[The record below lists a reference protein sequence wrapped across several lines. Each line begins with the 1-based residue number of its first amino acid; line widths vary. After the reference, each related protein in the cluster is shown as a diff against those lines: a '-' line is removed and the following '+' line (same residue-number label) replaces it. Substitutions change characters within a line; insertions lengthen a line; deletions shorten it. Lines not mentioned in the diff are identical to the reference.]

1 MFVSQIFDEASE
13 ILATT
18 DQTKIFRKLTQAV
31 QTLMESGHWLRTTQ
45 EVDVCTGW
53 DGQTITLP
61 RGIEVPLGVNIDG
74 SPTYFRGRLFQ
85 YNVNAGGMYNPVSWA
100 WDDRGFVATQMDI
113 RQPSQLVAISEHQAD
128 AGLQLRVIGTDANNR
143 DLRSQLDDGTGLD
156 GILVPIHAQSDFPFG
171 TIQPDGVT
179 IQTRSVAISALQKL
193 LSATAHQLASG
204 QSAVLSVGSGS
215 VNVPVGL
222 INGNTYYIGVDDANT
237 ITLYQTSLDAK
248 AGVNPIS
255 LTSIVG
261 APSVTLTDSRN
272 ASLLTSVNL
281 VNGQPAISIA
291 SPNEVTFSNIGGNSL
306 PSPLAANTTYFAQSL
321 DTSNLQVYASLNDAQ
336 NSTNP
341 VLLSGSNSQFNVD
354 IRKPIG
360 AQTTLTFSPFH
371 NYNTGDAVQAFTN
384 GGTLP
389 TPLIAAQN
397 YFVHS
402 INSTSLTLHAN
413 ASDATAGTNPIT
425 FTDNGSGTNSL
436 VKLVSATSNTGTINQ
451 ITAAGLN
458 VSAPSAP
465 TSAASA
471 VAIVTGS
478 VVGVQITAAGS
489 KYTSTPKVT
498 FDSPLKTYTITGNT
512 HGTTTIDG
520 IPNITYVSIGQT
532 ITGSGIPAG
541 TIVTAIN
548 GSTSITISNA
558 ATATATGVT
567 LTLAPTIPVGST
579 QTYSTATGYAVMIP
593 DAVGSATYQVGS
605 IVITSSGQ
613 GYTLPPVVTID
624 APTTSNGF
632 TYAST
637 IGSPILAS
645 VTGISGQAA
654 GQPVFGA
661 GIPNGSTIVSVT
673 TSPNTITISQNATAT
688 LAAGQNGSSLVSST
702 TTQAGAIST
711 LQTSFVS
718 NIIVPTGSGGLGY
731 AAPPI
736 VQITGGGGTGA
747 TATSQIS
754 NTGVVTGINVISQG
768 TGYTSA
774 PTISLLPS
782 TGVLV
787 QFSSTG
793 TLPSPLIAG
802 TAYRLENPINAG
814 AGVYTILNQDY
825 STINITGT
833 FTGNF
838 YVNLSKSFAI
848 GFNGLWNGDFGG
860 LSTGQVV
867 YLSSDYLLPTGVNN
881 TTAYT
886 ITIVTPTT
894 AQLSAGSPLTLVT
907 PTALGVGQSYFAVR
921 VTGQGTPYNNQIVLS
936 NIQYLSNG
944 ESVQLASTGTL
955 PTPIKSGTTYPA
967 PYTITLVGNNISLTD
982 VNNNP
987 VNITNLGVGQ
997 ISMNI
1002 VRSFSP
1008 SASTSIVANNQI
1020 YDTGDQ
1026 IAVRAAIGDTL
1037 PAGIT
1042 AGNYYARAI
1051 DNSTFELY
1059 DTQYNAQHIDFTNGR
1074 FSFSSTGNS
1083 VTSTFYVDAILPPTL
1098 VKSVMH
1104 IEKPITAG
1112 YVSLYALDYGR
1123 SNDMTL
1129 IGQYHPSETNPKYR
1143 RIRIGQSCSWA
1154 RIIYRVAHPEI
1165 TSVYDYIPIE
1175 NARAIIAAVHAVDLE
1190 DKDFLD
1196 QSQKYWAT
1204 ALSYLKNQQESF
1216 EGHAFTPPQI
1226 NNITYG
1232 DGTDPVIESVY
1243 YW

>member
-85 YNVNAGGMYNPVSWA
+85 YHVNAGGMYNPVSWA
-100 WDDRGFVATQMDI
+100 WDDSGFVATQMEI

-128 AGLQLRVIGTDANNR
+128 AGLQLRVIGTDSNNR
-143 DLRSQLDDGTGLD
+143 ELRSQLNDGTGLD

-179 IQTRSVAISALQKL
+179 IQTRSVAISALQKFI
-193 LSATAHQLASG
+193 SDAAHQLVSG
-204 QSAVLSVGSGS
+204 QSAVVSPNQSDF
-215 VNVPVGL
+215 VPIGL
-222 INGNTYYIGVDDANT
+222 IDGNTYYIGVDDANT

-248 AGVNPIS
+248 SGVNPIS
-255 LTSIVG
+255 MTSIVG
-261 APSVTLTDSRN
+261 RDTITLTDKRP

-281 VNGQPAISIA
+281 VNGQPAISID
-291 SPNEVTFSNIGGNSL
+291 SPNEVSFSPIGSNSL
-306 PSPLAANTTYFAQSL
+306 PSPLVANATYFAQSL
-321 DTSNLQVYASLNDAQ
+321 DSSNLQVYASLNDAK
-336 NSTNP
+336 NATNP
-341 VLLSGSNSQFNVD
+341 VLLSGTNAQFNVD
-354 IRKPIG
+354 IKKPIG
-360 AQTTLTFSPFH
+360 AQTTLTFSPAH
-371 NYNTGDAVQAFTN
+371 NFTTGDAVQAFTN

-402 INSTSLTLHAN
+402 IDATSLTLHAN

-425 FTDNGSGTNSL
+425 LTDNGSGTNSL
-436 VKLVSATSNTGTINQ
+436 VKLVPATSNTGTINQ

-458 VSAPSAP
+458 VEAPITP
-465 TSAASA
+465 TTPASA
-471 VAIVTGS
+471 VAVVSGS
-478 VVGVQITAAGS
+478 VVSVQLTVAGS
-489 KYTSTPKVT
+489 KYSSTPTVT
-498 FDSPLKTYTITGNT
+498 FDSPLKTYTIIGNT
-512 HGTTTIDG
+512 TNLSKTING
-520 IPNITYVSIGQT
+520 ITNITNIAIGQT
-532 ITGSGIPAG
+532 ITGNGIQTG

-548 GSTSITISNA
+548 GSDSITISNA
-558 ATATATGVT
+558 ATATASSVT
-567 LTLAPTIPVGST
+567 FTLAPTIPVGST
-579 QTYSTATGYAVMIP
+579 QAYSTATGYAVMVL
-593 DAVGSATYQVGS
+593 DAVGS
-605 IVITSSGQ
+605 IVITSGGQ
-613 GYTLPPVVTID
+613 GYTTPPLVTIS
-624 APTTSNGF
+624 APTTGNVF

-637 IGSPILAS
+637 IGSPILTNVGAIA
-645 VTGISGQAA
+645 GQLSGQ
-654 GQPVFGA
+654 PIFGV
-661 GIPNGSTIVSVT
+661 GIPNGSVIVSVNNT
-673 TSPNTITISQNATAT
+673 GTQSTSTITISQNATAT
-688 LAAGQNGSSLVSST
+688 STTQQTGSSLVYSY
-702 TTQAGAIST
+702 TTQAQAIAT
-711 LQTSFVS
+711 LQTSFIS
-718 NIIVPTGSGGLGY
+718 NIVVPSGSGGGGY
-731 AAPPI
+731 KAPPI

-747 TATSQIS
+747 TATSQID
-754 NTGVVTGINVISQG
+754 NTGKVTGINVIAQG

-774 PTISLLPS
+774 PTISLVPS

-793 TLPSPLIAG
+793 TLPTPLVAG
-802 TAYRLENPINAG
+802 TAYRLENPIDAG
-814 AGVYTILNQDY
+814 AGKYTILNQDY
-825 STINITGT
+825 STINVTGT

-848 GFNGLWNGDFGG
+848 GFKPNGVNGIWNGDFGG
-860 LSTGQVV
+860 LSTGDVV

-886 ITIVTPTT
+886 LTKLTATT
-894 AQLSAGSPLTLVT
+894 ANLSAGSPLAIVT
-907 PTALGVGQSYFAVR
+907 PTALGSGQSYFAVR
-921 VTGQGTPYNNQIVLS
+921 VAGQAKPYNSLITPS
-936 NIQYLSNG
+936 NIEYLSNG
-944 ESVQLASTGTL
+944 EVVLVSSTGTL
-955 PTPIKSGTTYPA
+955 PSPLAYGA
-967 PYTITLVGNNISLTD
+967 NYTISISGNNISLLNSNGDAVT
-982 VNNNP
+982 
-987 VNITNLGVGQ
+987 ITNIGVGKMSV
-997 ISMNI
+997 IIRRN
-1002 VRSFSP
+1002 FSAV
-1008 SASTSIVANNQI
+1008 ASTSIVANNQV
-1020 YDTGDQ
+1020 YDTGSQ
-1026 IAVRAAIGDTL
+1026 ISVRAATGDTL

-1042 AGNYYARAI
+1042 SGNYYARAI
-1051 DNSTFELY
+1051 NSSTFELY
-1059 DTQYNAQHIDFTNGR
+1059 NTLTNALNIGSTNGR
-1074 FSFSSTGNS
+1074 FSYSSTGNS

-1104 IEKPITAG
+1104 IEKPVTAG

-1129 IGQYHPSETNPKYR
+1129 IGQYHPTETNPKYR
-1143 RIRIGQSCSWA
+1143 RIRIGQSCAWA

-1165 TSVYDYIPIE
+1165 TSVYDYIPLE

-1204 ALSYLKNQQESF
+1204 ALSYLKNQQESL
-1216 EGHAFTPPQI
+1216 EGHAMTPPQI
-1226 NNITYG
+1226 NGITYG
-1232 DGTDPVIESVY
+1232 DTTDPVIESVY